1 MIRYVGNRLVVLVA
15 GWLVA
20 SVIIFFTLRLLPGD
34 IAQIIG
40 GTRASAERIEA
51 LRTQLGLDR
60 SLLMQ
65 YFDWIGGFVTG
76 DLGRS
81 LISGSSAAQEILQKS
96 QVTLPLTLLSLVIA
110 LIIALPLG
118 VLSAYRRQGA
128 AMNTLTSMSMLAA
141 AVPIVWAGLLIV
153 LIFSNWLGWFPS
165 QGFPREAWHDP
176 IRALRTLFLPAL
188 TVGLVEGAV
197 LFRFVRSATFTA
209 LEAEHVR
216 TAMSFGYTRL
226 QALLRSGLPGVG
238 LSIVSML
245 GLQIAG
251 LIIGAVVV
259 EQLFSLPGL
268 GRMLV
273 IDVGNRDLIKV
284 QSTLMVITGL
294 ILVIGVIIDIVHR
307 LIDPRLR
314 TES

>member
-1 MIRYVGNRLVVLVA
+1 MIRYVGKRLLVLAA
-15 GWLVA
+15 GWLIA
-20 SVIIFFTLRLLPGD
+20 SVIIFITLRLLPGD

-40 GTRASAERIEA
+40 GTQASPERVAA
-51 LRTQLGLDR
+51 LRTQLGLDKT
-60 SLLMQ
+60 LIAQ
-65 YFDWIGGFVTG
+65 YFDWIGGFLTG

-81 LISGSSAAQEILQKS
+81 LISGTSSASEILQKS
-96 QVTLPLTLLSLVIA
+96 TVTLPLTFLSLLIA
-110 LIIALPLG
+110 LVIALPLG
-118 VLSAYRRQGA
+118 VLSAYRKQGA
-128 AMNTLTSMSMLAA
+128 ATNTLTSLSMLAA
-141 AVPIVWAGLLIV
+141 AVPVVWAGLIVV
-153 LIFSNWLGWFPS
+153 LIFSNWLGWLPS
-165 QGFPREAWHDP
+165 QGFPRSGWTTPVA
-176 IRALRTLFLPAL
+176 ALRSLFLPAL
-188 TVGLVEGAV
+188 IVGLVEGAV
-197 LFRFVRSATFTA
+197 LFRFVRSATFSA
-209 LEAEHVR
+209 LHAEHVR

-251 LIIGAVVV
+251 LLIGAVVV

-284 QSTLMVITGL
+284 QSTLLVLTGL
-294 ILVIGVIIDIVHR
+294 ILVIGVLIDIVHR
-307 LIDPRLR
+307 IIDPRLR